1 MAAVVEISYEM
12 PLHEIIKGDLL
23 VAQES
28 KPDTPPAADPTD
40 RRQPQVSD
48 AVGAAFPM
56 KEALRADSK

>member
-1 MAAVVEISYEM
+1 V
-12 PLHEIIKGDLL
+12 L

-28 KPDTPPAADPTD
+28 KPNKPPAADPTD

-48 AVGAAFPM
+48 AIGAAFPM